1 MSITASHLDIV
12 PAPEHSPQ
20 KFKYYDML
28 VSAFVAVLIV
38 SNIVAPKFIAIGWL
52 RFSGAQLL
60 FPITYIFG
68 DIFTEVYG
76 YAASRRA
83 IWNGFFACALLA
95 VVSMIVVALPPSPD
109 WPHQKAYETVLG
121 FIPRIIVSSLIAYW
135 AGEFAN
141 SFVMA
146 RMKVMTKGKY
156 LWTRT
161 IGSTVV
167 GQGVDTTLVMVL
179 AFGGIMS
186 NTDIFRAIVS
196 GYTAKVVYEVAMT
209 PVTYLVVNF
218 LKRKE
223 GVDVLDVHTRF
234 NPFVS

>member
-1 MSITASHLDIV
+1 MSSIKTAL
-12 PAPEHSPQ
+12 APDRELA
-20 KFKYYDML
+20 KYKYYDML
-28 VSAFVAVLIV
+28 VSAFVAVLMV

-68 DIFTEVYG
+68 DVFTEVYG
-76 YAASRRA
+76 YSASRRA
-83 IWNGFFACALLA
+83 IWNGFFGCALLA
-95 VVSMIVVALPPSPD
+95 AISMIVVALPPSPD
-109 WPHQKAYETVLG
+109 WPHQQAYATVLG
-121 FIPRIIVSSLIAYW
+121 FVPRIIVSSLIAYW
-135 AGEFAN
+135 FGEFAN

-146 RMKVMTKGKY
+146 RMKLWTNGKH

-161 IGSTVV
+161 VGSTVV
-167 GQGVDTTLVMVL
+167 GQGVDTILVMVL

-196 GYTAKVVYEVAMT
+196 GYTAKVLYEVAMT
-209 PVTYLVVNF
+209 PLTYMVVNF

-223 GVDVLDVHTRF
+223 GVDVMDVHTKF
-234 NPFVS
+234 NPFAL